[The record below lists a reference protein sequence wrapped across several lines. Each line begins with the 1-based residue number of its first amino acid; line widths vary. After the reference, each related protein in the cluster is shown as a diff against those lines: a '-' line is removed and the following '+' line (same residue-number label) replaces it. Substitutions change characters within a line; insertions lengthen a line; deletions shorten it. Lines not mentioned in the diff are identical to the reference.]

1 MAINSKIKEEDFLD
15 DKDFFYSEEETQS
28 NINYLKKNLTERSL
42 YTQLFNDF
50 NFKEIM
56 NQLQKQEN
64 EQNDIVNNKI
74 EETEEDQIY
83 KTKYNMYMVLYNE
96 CDFPK
101 EDQSKFKKFFDNVK
115 NLLSRKII
123 IQYCEVVNT
132 KLLEKKKEYYYIPI
146 TDEILFHHNKQ
157 IITITKERINDK
169 KITKMSIFDKTVYN
183 NNIKLSVKSKKKE
196 KEKPKAE
203 SKYKILSE
211 PEFSEE
217 FEKDYEEEFKYLQ
230 NHKNHTSNSAQ
241 SGQQLSVKTD
251 NSENEVNGERFYVVG
266 DKEIIRFIFTNSYK
280 KDIDGF
286 YSRHKEINL
295 GIDTEV
301 NNFDD
306 SLINY
311 DINNDLQAH
320 ILFKNF
326 KGRII
331 PKDKPIILEIKKS
344 FKIYDLLTQI
354 KQISKMANNFYEIDG
369 KKNLDFPE
377 YIIGI
382 MCNNRDGIAKQSN
395 LNKINES
402 YKNTNISLLQ
412 HDIDIIKK
420 NNVKVIIC
428 AIKDEK
434 VLGYDLSK
442 PDYDIEG
449 SNAKYKVDVFYLSQL
464 IFPNEN
470 KMDFNNKIIEEYQ
483 DRYKSFAKGKDP
495 KLIIKNLENEN
506 RILKSQLETEK
517 HSKGD
522 LEAELN
528 KSLAFIKQLQDQN
541 IKLANELKNKK
552 EKIKS
557 LEERLSQ
564 EDENKNSLSSKNIN
578 EGKDSSDKIG

>member
-1 MAINSKIKEEDFLD
+1 MAINSEIKEEDFLD

-42 YTQLFNDF
+42 YTQLFNNF

-64 EQNDIVNNKI
+64 EQNEIVNNKI
-74 EETEEDQIY
+74 EETEEDQIH

-101 EDQSKFKKFFDNVK
+101 EDQSKFKKFFDNMK
-115 NLLSRKII
+115 NLLSRKLI
-123 IQYCEVVNT
+123 IQYCGVVNT
-132 KLLEKKKEYYYIPI
+132 KLLEKKKQYYYIPI
-146 TDEILFHHNKQ
+146 TDQILYHHNNE
-157 IITITKERINDK
+157 IIAITKERINNK
-169 KITKMSIFDKTVYN
+169 KITTLSIYDKSEYN
-183 NNIKLSVKSKKKE
+183 NIIELFAKSKKKE
-196 KEKPKAE
+196 E
-203 SKYKILSE
+203 SKVKSKYEVLSE
-211 PEFSEE
+211 PELKEE

-241 SGQQLSVKTD
+241 SGQQLSAKTD

-331 PKDKPIILEIKKS
+331 PQDKPIILEIKKS

-395 LNKINES
+395 LNKINEL

-420 NNVKVIIC
+420 NKVKVIIC
-428 AIKDEK
+428 AIKDEN

-449 SNAKYKVDVFYLSQL
+449 SNAQYQVDLFYLSQL

-483 DRYKSFAKGKDP
+483 DRYKSLAKGKDP
-495 KLIIKNLENEN
+495 KVIIKNQENEI

-522 LEAELN
+522 IEAELN
-528 KSLAFIKQLQDQN
+528 KYLIIIKQLQDQN
-541 IKLANELKNKK
+541 LKLTNELKNIK
-552 EKIKS
+552 EKKKF

-564 EDENKNSLSSKNIN
+564 KDENKNSLSSKNIN
-578 EGKDSSDKIG
+578 EEEEKSSVKIG

>member
-1 MAINSKIKEEDFLD
+1 MSINSKIKEEDFLD
-15 DKDFFYSEEETQS
+15 DNDFFYSEEETQS

-42 YTQLFNDF
+42 YTQLFNNF
-50 NFKEIM
+50 NFNEIM

-64 EQNDIVNNKI
+64 EQNEIVNNKI
-74 EETEEDQIY
+74 EENEEDQIH

-101 EDQSKFKKFFDNVK
+101 EDQSKFKKSFDNMK
-115 NLLSRKII
+115 NLLSRKLI
-123 IQYCEVVNT
+123 IQYCGVVNT
-132 KLLEKKKEYYYIPI
+132 KLLEKKKQYYYIPI
-146 TDEILFHHNKQ
+146 TDQILYHHNNE
-157 IITITKERINDK
+157 IIAITKERINNK
-169 KITKMSIFDKTVYN
+169 KITTLSIFDKSEYN
-183 NNIKLSVKSKKKE
+183 NIIKLFAKSKKKE
-196 KEKPKAE
+196 ESKVKSKYEVLRESEFKEK
-203 SKYKILSE
+203 
-211 PEFSEE
+211 

-266 DKEIIRFIFTNSYK
+266 DKEIMRFIFTNSYK

-382 MCNNRDGIAKQSN
+382 MCNNRDEIEKQSN
-395 LNKINES
+395 LNKINEL

-420 NNVKVIIC
+420 NKVKVIIC

-449 SNAKYKVDVFYLSQL
+449 SNAQYQVDVFYLSQL

-483 DRYKSFAKGKDP
+483 DRYKSLAKGKDP
-495 KLIIKNLENEN
+495 KVIIKNQENEI

-522 LEAELN
+522 IEAELN
-528 KSLAFIKQLQDQN
+528 KYLIIIKQLQDQN
-541 IKLANELKNKK
+541 LKLTNELKNIK
-552 EKIKS
+552 EKKKF

-564 EDENKNSLSSKNIN
+564 KDENKNSLSSKNIN
-578 EGKDSSDKIG
+578 EEEEESSVKIG

>member
-1 MAINSKIKEEDFLD
+1 
-15 DKDFFYSEEETQS
+15 
-28 NINYLKKNLTERSL
+28 
-42 YTQLFNDF
+42 
-50 NFKEIM
+50 
-56 NQLQKQEN
+56 
-64 EQNDIVNNKI
+64 
-74 EETEEDQIY
+74 
-83 KTKYNMYMVLYNE
+83 
-96 CDFPK
+96 
-101 EDQSKFKKFFDNVK
+101 
-115 NLLSRKII
+115 
-123 IQYCEVVNT
+123 
-132 KLLEKKKEYYYIPI
+132 
-146 TDEILFHHNKQ
+146 
-157 IITITKERINDK
+157 
-169 KITKMSIFDKTVYN
+169 
-183 NNIKLSVKSKKKE
+183 
-196 KEKPKAE
+196 
-203 SKYKILSE
+203 
-211 PEFSEE
+211 
-217 FEKDYEEEFKYLQ
+217 
-230 NHKNHTSNSAQ
+230 
-241 SGQQLSVKTD
+241 
-251 NSENEVNGERFYVVG
+251 
-266 DKEIIRFIFTNSYK
+266 
-280 KDIDGF
+280 
-286 YSRHKEINL
+286 
-295 GIDTEV
+295 
-301 NNFDD
+301 
-306 SLINY
+306 
-311 DINNDLQAH
+311 
-320 ILFKNF
+320 
-326 KGRII
+326 
-331 PKDKPIILEIKKS
+331 
-344 FKIYDLLTQI
+344 
-354 KQISKMANNFYEIDG
+354 MANNFYEIDG

-449 SNAKYKVDVFYLSQL
+449 SNAQYKVDVFYLSQL

-528 KSLAFIKQLQDQN
+528 KSLAIIKQLQDKN
-541 IKLANELKNKK
+541 LKLANELKNKK

>member
-1 MAINSKIKEEDFLD
+1 MAINSEIKEEDFLD

-42 YTQLFNDF
+42 YTQLFNNF

-64 EQNDIVNNKI
+64 EQNEIVNNKI
-74 EETEEDQIY
+74 EETEEDQIH

-101 EDQSKFKKFFDNVK
+101 EDKSKFKKFFDNVK
-115 NLLSRKII
+115 NLLSRKLI

-132 KLLEKKKEYYYIPI
+132 KLLEKKKEYYYIPM
-146 TDEILFHHNKQ
+146 TDEILFRHNNE
-157 IITITKERINDK
+157 ILTITKERINNK
-169 KITKMSIFDKTVYN
+169 KITKMFIFDKTVYN
-183 NNIKLSVKSKKKE
+183 NIKLSAKSKKKK

-211 PEFSEE
+211 SKFKEE

-230 NHKNHTSNSAQ
+230 NHKNHTSNSTQ
-241 SGQQLSVKTD
+241 SGKQLSVKTD
-251 NSENEVNGERFYVVG
+251 NSENEVNGERFYIVG

-395 LNKINES
+395 LNKIHEL

-420 NNVKVIIC
+420 NKVKVIIC

-449 SNAKYKVDVFYLSQL
+449 SNAQYKVDVFYLSQL

-495 KLIIKNLENEN
+495 KVIIKNQENEI
-506 RILKSQLETEK
+506 RTLKSQLETEK

-522 LEAELN
+522 IEAELN

-541 IKLANELKNKK
+541 IKLANELKNKN

>member
-1 MAINSKIKEEDFLD
+1 MAINSEIKEEDFLD

-42 YTQLFNDF
+42 YTQLFNNF
-50 NFKEIM
+50 NFNEIM

-64 EQNDIVNNKI
+64 EQNEIVNNKI
-74 EETEEDQIY
+74 EENEEDQIH

-101 EDQSKFKKFFDNVK
+101 EDQSKFKKSFDNMK
-115 NLLSRKII
+115 NLLSRKLI
-123 IQYCEVVNT
+123 IQYCGVVNT
-132 KLLEKKKEYYYIPI
+132 KLLEKKKQYYYIPI
-146 TDEILFHHNKQ
+146 TDQILYHHKNEI
-157 IITITKERINDK
+157 IAITKERINNK
-169 KITKMSIFDKTVYN
+169 KITTLSIFDKSEYN
-183 NNIKLSVKSKKKE
+183 NIIKLFAKSKKKE
-196 KEKPKAE
+196 ESKVKSKCEVLSESEFKEK
-203 SKYKILSE
+203 
-211 PEFSEE
+211 

-251 NSENEVNGERFYVVG
+251 NSENEVNGERFDVVG
-266 DKEIIRFIFTNSYK
+266 DKEIMRFIFTNSYK

-382 MCNNRDGIAKQSN
+382 MCNNCDGIAKQSN
-395 LNKINES
+395 LNKIHEL

-420 NNVKVIIC
+420 NKVKVIIC

-449 SNAKYKVDVFYLSQL
+449 SNAQYKVDVFYLSQL

-483 DRYKSFAKGKDP
+483 DRYKSLAKGKDP
-495 KLIIKNLENEN
+495 KVIIKNQENEI

-528 KSLAFIKQLQDQN
+528 KSLAIIKQLQDKN
-541 IKLANELKNKK
+541 LKLANELKNKK

>member
-42 YTQLFNDF
+42 YTQLFNNF

-64 EQNDIVNNKI
+64 EQNEIVNNKT
-74 EETEEDQIY
+74 EETEEDQIH

-101 EDQSKFKKFFDNVK
+101 EDQSKFKKFFDNMK
-115 NLLSRKII
+115 NLLSRKLI
-123 IQYCEVVNT
+123 IQYCGVVNT
-132 KLLEKKKEYYYIPI
+132 KLLEKKKQYYYIPI
-146 TDEILFHHNKQ
+146 TDQILYHHNNE
-157 IITITKERINDK
+157 IIAITKERINNK
-169 KITKMSIFDKTVYN
+169 KITTLSIFDKSEYN
-183 NNIKLSVKSKKKE
+183 NIIKLFAKSKKKE
-196 KEKPKAE
+196 E
-203 SKYKILSE
+203 SKVKSKYEVLSE
-211 PEFSEE
+211 PELKEE

-266 DKEIIRFIFTNSYK
+266 DKEIMRFIFTNSYK

-395 LNKINES
+395 LNKINEL

-420 NNVKVIIC
+420 NKVKVIIC
-428 AIKDEK
+428 AIKDEN

-449 SNAKYKVDVFYLSQL
+449 SNAQYQVDVFYLSQL

-483 DRYKSFAKGKDP
+483 DRYKSLAKGKDP
-495 KLIIKNLENEN
+495 KVIIKNQENEL